1 MLFGCGFV
9 LPFKTWPEGF
19 ELTQFTI
26 FDSNKNNCSLKPPR
40 LLNTKI
46 LYAEDEPFLA
56 QIVQESLTSR
66 DFDVRLI
73 QNGKDAV
80 AVFQDFAPHICVLDI
95 MLPGKNGY
103 DIAKE
108 IRSINPHVPIIFL
121 TAKSQTEDLLKG
133 FEAGGNDYLKKPFS
147 MEELIVRVHNLLKI
161 TGEQSKPGK
170 DSQEPIQLNSFS
182 FHPKRYELYHAGQVR
197 KLSFKE
203 NALLQ
208 LLVESLHQ
216 PIERKDI
223 LMKLWGD
230 DSFYNSRN
238 LDVYI
243 SKLREC
249 FKEDPSIE
257 IVTIKG
263 VGYHLVVK

>member
-1 MLFGCGFV
+1 
-9 LPFKTWPEGF
+9 
-19 ELTQFTI
+19 
-26 FDSNKNNCSLKPPR
+26 LK
-40 LLNTKI
+40 TKI

-56 QIVQESLTSR
+56 QIVQESLQSR
-66 DFDVRLI
+66 GFDVRLVSH
-73 QNGKDAV
+73 GTEAAAAFEAFGPD
-80 AVFQDFAPHICVLDI
+80 ICVLDI

-103 DIAKE
+103 DIAKA
-108 IRSINPHVPIIFL
+108 IRQQQPHLPLIFL

-147 MEELIVRVHNLLKI
+147 MEELIVRIQNLLRI
-161 TGEQSKPGK
+161 SGNT
-170 DSQEPIQLNSFS
+170 PIAAKAANDCLELGRYRFYPQ
-182 FHPKRYELYHAGQVR
+182 RYELQLEGQVR

-203 NALLQ
+203 NSLLQ
-208 LLVESLHQ
+208 LLAESINQ
-216 PIERKDI
+216 PIERKEI
-223 LMKLWGD
+223 LLKLWGD

-243 SKLREC
+243 TKLREC
-249 FKEDPSIE
+249 LRDDPSIE